1 MIARLRVPYR
11 GPIATTDL
19 GHQRPYAVTKGAQ
32 RTEGFEPKTVTGR
45 RVQSLEME
53 LKRMISLFLLLPIS
67 GAFVGMSVFAGTPP
81 SLKEAP
87 CVWLTNDLIGM
98 KVVSEQGESLGKIED
113 VVVHPGGES
122 SYAVLSFEGMLLL
135 KDKFFAMPWTV
146 LRTVEP
152 DTAKKD
158 SALSLVLPLDKARFA
173 AAPGFDKK
181 SWPVMAN
188 PDWTKDVDEFY
199 AGDVNP
205 NATKPVDAAARTS
218 VITWRATELKGTDV
232 KTPTGEKLGDI
243 KQVAI
248 DANGRVSYVAVS
260 MGGFLGLGDRLVA
273 VPWDALT
280 FSLGGD
286 KGDKRLITLA
296 STKKQLEQAPQF
308 KDGKENSAE
317 MCDPKWIHRVY
328 DYYSCPVYWSS
339 AKDLEDKQA
348 LKN

>member
-1 MIARLRVPYR
+1 
-11 GPIATTDL
+11 
-19 GHQRPYAVTKGAQ
+19 
-32 RTEGFEPKTVTGR
+32 
-45 RVQSLEME
+45 
-53 LKRMISLFLLLPIS
+53 MISLILLLPMTS
-67 GAFVGMSVFAGTPP
+67 AFVGMSVFAGP
-81 SLKEAP
+81 SPSVKETP

-98 KVVSEQGESLGKIED
+98 KVVAENGDSLGKIED

-135 KDKFFAMPWTV
+135 KDKFFAMPWSV
-146 LRTVEP
+146 LRSVAP

-158 SALSLVLPLDKARFA
+158 SALSLVLPLDKERFA
-173 AAPGFDKK
+173 KAPGFDKK

-188 PDWTKDVDEFY
+188 PNWTKDVDEFY

-205 NATKPVDAAARTS
+205 NTKRPVDAAARTS
-218 VITWRATELKGTDV
+218 MITWRASELKGTDV
-232 KTPTGEKLGDI
+232 KTPAGEKLGDI

-260 MGGFLGLGDRLVA
+260 MGGFLGMGERLVA
-273 VPWDALT
+273 VPWDAMT

-286 KGDKRLITLA
+286 KGDTRLITLA
-296 STKKQLEQAPQF
+296 STKKQLEQAPEF
-308 KDGKENSAE
+308 KDGKENSAA

-339 AKDLEDKQA
+339 DKDLENKQSV
-348 LKN
+348 KN